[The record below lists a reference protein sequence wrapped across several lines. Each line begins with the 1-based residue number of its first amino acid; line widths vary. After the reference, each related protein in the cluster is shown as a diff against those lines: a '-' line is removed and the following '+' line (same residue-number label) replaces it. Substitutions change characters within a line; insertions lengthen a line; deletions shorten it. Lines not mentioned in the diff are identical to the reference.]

1 MLGLV
6 FSLIS
11 FMFTLI
17 LMFMKL
23 LVSVTRMLA
32 AALTRALTKSRS
44 GRQRRHR

>member
-17 LMFMKL
+17 MMFMKL

-32 AALTRALTKSRS
+32 VALIRALPKSRS